1 MEQPKLLIS
10 YKPKLDKNSIPV
22 ILWNLFPFLGVL
34 FLNWKPESVFIC
46 YALETIV
53 VGGFN
58 VFRMV
63 AVYYYGLPPKPD
75 ETGVTG
81 LAMIPFFV
89 VHYFFFVFIQLAI
102 FFSGSV
108 GAGSSFG
115 PAVVMQVILSLMQKD
130 SYNIS
135 LVSFVVNNAL
145 GFVNDFILNGKYTK
159 RTMAEQMFEPY
170 PRIFVQQLVVIVG
183 GFIFSVTGNG
193 YPVLV
198 IFVVIKI
205 YLDLLLKD
213 FDISQIHNI
222 AKNQVDNSA

>member
-81 LAMIPFFV
+81 LAMIPFLLFTISFLCS
-89 VHYFFFVFIQLAI
+89 YSLP
-102 FFSGSV
+102 FS
-108 GAGSSFG
+108 FQ
-115 PAVVMQVILSLMQKD
+115 AVWVQVLHS
-130 SYNIS
+130 
-135 LVSFVVNNAL
+135 
-145 GFVNDFILNGKYTK
+145 
-159 RTMAEQMFEPY
+159 
-170 PRIFVQQLVVIVG
+170 
-183 GFIFSVTGNG
+183 
-193 YPVLV
+193 
-198 IFVVIKI
+198 
-205 YLDLLLKD
+205 DLL
-213 FDISQIHNI
+213 
-222 AKNQVDNSA
+222 